1 MMSDDF
7 WPPIPPNVRFLLSNV
22 QFFGVISDPPSSP
35 KIVSLVSSDE
45 IWKKKLS
52 KIFFG
57 GNSLS
62 TQEFYL
68 KSKYVDRK

>member
-1 MMSDDF
+1 MY
-7 WPPIPPNVRFLLSNV
+7 IFLHLTENPGS
-22 QFFGVISDPPSSP
+22 
-35 KIVSLVSSDE
+35 VSLVSSDE
-45 IWKKKLS
+45 IWKKNWS
-52 KIFFG
+52 KILFG